1 MAHPIVGL
9 WKVTVTFG
17 DKEFK
22 TTQNYLPAG
31 QVIIDA
37 GIFVASGLWEATGAR
52 SVRTVSVRPIVT
64 GTMME
69 REFHGW
75 LDAWGEATVDEDDIL
90 VTDGEFNA
98 VDEQGQPQK
107 GTASTRGERVT
118 LK

>member
-22 TTQNYLPAG
+22 TVQNFLSAG

-37 GIFVASGLWEATGAR
+37 GIFIASGLWEATGER
-52 SVRTVSVRPIVT
+52 SVHMVSVRPIVT
-64 GTMME
+64 GTMMD

-75 LDAWGEATVDEDDIL
+75 QEAWGEATVNEDDIL
-90 VTDGEFNA
+90 VAKAEFDT
-98 VDEQGQPQK
+98 VDEQGKPQK
-107 GTASTRGERVT
+107 GTASTRGERVP